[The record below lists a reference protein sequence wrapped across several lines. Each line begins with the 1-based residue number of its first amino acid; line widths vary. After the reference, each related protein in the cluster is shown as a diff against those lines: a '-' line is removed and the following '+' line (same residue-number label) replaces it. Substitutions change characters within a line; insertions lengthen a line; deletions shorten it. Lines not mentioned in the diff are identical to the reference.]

1 MQDPDDLR
9 FACRRDDW
17 IETYKSLVTLSTE
30 AFKFCALANGGA
42 AVAILAYLGNVVGK
56 DHLVPVPEMR
66 YPMAAFLEGLV
77 FCGLAMLFAYCIQ
90 FRRLNRL
97 AQAMN
102 PKGDW
107 PLLIIAMGFAILSL
121 IAFATGSG
129 LAVVSFTLK

>member
-1 MQDPDDLR
+1 
-9 FACRRDDW
+9 
-17 IETYKSLVTLSTE
+17 
-30 AFKFCALANGGA
+30 
-42 AVAILAYLGNVVGK
+42 
-56 DHLVPVPEMR
+56 
-66 YPMAAFLEGLV
+66 MAAFLEGLV
-77 FCGLAMLFAYCIQ
+77 FCGLAMLFAYFIQ

-97 AQAMN
+97 AEAMN

>member
-42 AVAILAYLGNVVGK
+42 AVAILAYLGNVAGK
-56 DHLVPVPEMR
+56 DHSVPVSAMR
-66 YPMAAFLEGLV
+66 CLMAAFLAGLV
-77 FCGLAMLFAYCIQ
+77 FCGVAMLFAYCVH

-97 AQAMN
+97 AKAMN

-107 PLLIIAMGFAILSL
+107 PLLIIAMVFAILRLS
-121 IAFATGSG
+121 AFATGSL
-129 LAVVSFTLK
+129 LAVESFK

>member
-56 DHLVPVPEMR
+56 DHLVPVPDMR

-107 PLLIIAMGFAILSL
+107 PPSDHSHGFCDSKSHCICYRLGARGCIVY
-121 IAFATGSG
+121 T
-129 LAVVSFTLK
+129 